1 MTEATGDMI
10 VGKFYDSGWLTVAKV
25 GIFWHGVLSCFSGCA
40 MKMDMVMR
48 SQRQISVVF
57 IQSTLVVYDNQRV
70 RLQLV
75 YGTQYMCT

>member
-10 VGKFYDSGWLTVAKV
+10 VRKFYDSGWLTVANV

-48 SQRQISVVF
+48 SQR
-57 IQSTLVVYDNQRV
+57 
-70 RLQLV
+70 
-75 YGTQYMCT
+75 